1 MPQSLADRCHLYMTH
16 AIGCSASFTQ
26 IAGIAA
32 LAGPQDDIEMM
43 RAEYEKRR
51 NFVVEKLNAMP
62 MVSCASPEGAFYGAR
77 PAPRLEL
84 RAGGPNS
91 PNFSL
96 VDLPKFAEHL
106 QSSRTSPRCARRP
119 G

>member
-77 PAPRLEL
+77 PAPLGV
-84 RAGGPNS
+84 AS
-91 PNFSL
+91 WVSQ
-96 VDLPKFAEHL
+96 LP
-106 QSSRTSPRCARRP
+106 
-119 G
+119 

>member
-62 MVSCASPEGAFYGAR
+62 MVSCASPEGAFYGVR
-77 PAPRLEL
+77 PAPAALMRQ
-84 RAGGPNS
+84 RADAAGS
-91 PNFSL
+91 QT
-96 VDLPKFAEHL
+96 PKF
-106 QSSRTSPRCARRP
+106 
-119 G
+119 

>member
-77 PAPRLEL
+77 PAATLLVRIQQCAHT
-84 RAGGPNS
+84 RAFWS
-91 PNFSL
+91 F
-96 VDLPKFAEHL
+96 